1 MRHLALATELPE
13 PRLATDGDHRPCELR
28 STAVRPVGSTGMSE
42 PRHETAERLLL
53 QFARFG
59 SAVTETLVEATNE
72 PDFVTNAPI
81 LVLCLLDLDGP
92 ARPGAIADVVGLTS
106 GGTTK
111 LLDRMETAGLI
122 HRVYG
127 AIDTDH
133 RGVQVELTARGRT
146 LLRQATAALLEHL
159 PHATATVKEI
169 VSLVE
174 QIESTAP
181 AD

>member
-1 MRHLALATELPE
+1 MSIGGAFE
-13 PRLATDGDHRPCELR
+13 PRVP
-28 STAVRPVGSTGMSE
+28 PVVFTEMSE
-42 PRHETAERLLL
+42 PRHQSAERLLL

-59 SAVTETLVEATNE
+59 SAVSRTLVAATNQ

-92 ARPGAIADVVGLTS
+92 TRPGAIAEVVGLTT

-111 LLDRMETAGLI
+111 LLDRMEAAGLI
-122 HRVYG
+122 HRTYG
-127 AIDTDH
+127 AIDNDH

-146 LLRQATAALLEHL
+146 LLRQATAALLAHL
-159 PHATATVKEI
+159 PDASTTVKEI
-169 VSLVE
+169 VSLMDE
-174 QIESTAP
+174 IEGTAP